1 MVKISIFDY
10 GAGNIFSLKS
20 SLQRN
25 GAEEVQIINY
35 LDFDNTSDE
44 IDGIVLPGVGNFD
57 PAIISINKCRSG
69 FSKIIEKNIPILGI
83 CLGMEMLFEKSEEG
97 QLAGLDII
105 KGEVLSLP
113 KNLVKIPHI
122 GWNCLE
128 IIGRNSK
135 LFEGISNGSWV
146 YFVHSYYTTPK
157 NSDIITSKSNYGIN
171 IPASIEVNNIYC
183 TQFHPEKSSTTG
195 EKMIKNFVKI
205 CKRSK

>member
-25 GAEEVQIINY
+25 GAEEVPIINY
-35 LDFDNTSDE
+35 LDFDSTSDE

-105 KGEVLSLP
+105 KGKVLSLP

-122 GWNCLE
+122 GWNCLD
-128 IIGRNSK
+128 ITDKDSK
-135 LFEGISNGSWV
+135 LFEGVPNGSWV

-157 NSDIITSKSNYGIN
+157 NSNIITSKSNYGIN
-171 IPASIEVNNIYC
+171 IPASVEINNIYC
-183 TQFHPEKSSTTG
+183 TQFHPEKSSTIG
-195 EKMIKNFVKI
+195 EKMIRNFVEI